1 MRENNASE
9 LVLTANGT
17 PYHTHLGSD
26 QLADNVL
33 LVGDPQ
39 RVDLFKE
46 LFDSVDYESENREI
60 HVLCGSFHG
69 SRFSVVSTG
78 MGCDNIDIVLTE
90 LDVAANVDTATGKP
104 YPTHR
109 SLRMVRIGTCGSLHA
124 DLACGSAV
132 ASAYAVGLDGLLNYY
147 QHAAEGF
154 VPELEEAF
162 CQQVTTGER
171 MARPY
176 AVAASGTLLQQVAH
190 DIAQGITVT
199 APGFY
204 APQGRHIRIA
214 PTLSHLNDQLATF
227 QWNGLR
233 VNNLEMETSGIYGM
247 CRMLG
252 HEALTV
258 CLVVANR
265 ATGQFLN
272 RYESEMRDL
281 LQRVMLRLIN

>member
-1 MRENNASE
+1 MQRASE
-9 LVLTANGT
+9 LVLAPDKT

-39 RVDLFKE
+39 RVNLFKE

-60 HVLCGSFHG
+60 HVLCGTFHG
-69 SRFSVVSTG
+69 SQFSVVSTG

-90 LDVAANVDTATGKP
+90 LDVAANVDTATGVP

-124 DLACGSAV
+124 DLACGSTV

-147 QHAAEGF
+147 QHADDGF

-162 CQQVTTGER
+162 CRQVTTGQR

-176 AVAASGTLLQQVAH
+176 AVAASDWLLHQVAK
-190 DIAQGITVT
+190 DLPQGITVT

-204 APQGRHIRIA
+204 APQGRNIRIA
-214 PTLSHLNDQLATF
+214 PTLSNLNDQLAAF
-227 QWNGLR
+227 QWNGMR

-265 ATGQFLN
+265 ASGQFLN
-272 RYESEMRDL
+272 HYERQMQEL
-281 LQRVMLRLIN
+281 IEKVMWKLKFEN